1 MKKLSAIKN
10 KWAIAALVLVIWALG
25 ASFVAGYYW
34 LQYNDLSQQTSGLR
48 IIVNIGVD
56 YGNGTRTYYND
67 TNAWTGETVLA
78 VTERVATV
86 ETASSTYGTY
96 VTAINGLKA
105 EGDFGWTYWS
115 WNSTGNSWDF
125 APVGA
130 DVYQIVANG
139 STFLWYYQNAF
150 NPPP

>member
-1 MKKLSAIKN
+1 MKN

-34 LQYNDLSQQTSGLR
+34 LQYDNLSQQTSGLR
-48 IIVNIGVD
+48 VTVNIGVD

-67 TNAWTGETVLA
+67 TSAWTGEAVLV

-86 ETASSTYGTY
+86 ETASSSIGNY
-96 VTAINGLKA
+96 VTGINGLMA
-105 EGDFGWTYWS
+105 SGDYGWTYWP
-115 WNSTGNSWDF
+115 WNSTGNSWEF

-130 DVYQIVANG
+130 DAYQIVVNG

>member
-1 MKKLSAIKN
+1 VRKLSAGKN
-10 KWAIAALVLVIWALG
+10 KWATAALVIAIWALV

-48 IIVNIGVD
+48 ITINIGID

-78 VTERVATV
+78 VTERVTTV
-86 ETASSTYGTY
+86 KTASSTYGTY
-96 VTAINGLKA
+96 VTEINGLKA
-105 EGDFGWTYWS
+105 ESDFGWTYWP
-115 WNSTGNSWDF
+115 WNSKGNSWEF

-130 DVYQIVANG
+130 DVYQIVFNR

-150 NPPP
+150 NPPQ

>member
-1 MKKLSAIKN
+1 MSAVKN
-10 KWAIAALVLVIWALG
+10 KWAIAALIIAIWALS
-25 ASFVAGYYW
+25 ASLVAGYYW
-34 LQYNDLSQQTSGLR
+34 LQYNNLAQQTSGLR
-48 IIVNIGVD
+48 ITVNIGID

-78 VTERVATV
+78 VTERVTTV
-86 ETASSTYGTY
+86 ETASSAYGKY
-96 VTAINGLKA
+96 VTTINGLKA
-105 EGDFGWTYWS
+105 QGDFGWTYWP
-115 WNSTGNSWDF
+115 WNSTSNSWEF